1 MDPKKALRVSSV
13 GRRGLVLMDGE
24 GGELPARA
32 AGRVFSTS
40 PPVPGDLVRA
50 RRDGGT
56 LLVEAVLPRQ
66 NTLTRA
72 DRGGDAR
79 VVAANVDLVMA
90 VMSVAEPP
98 FAAGLL
104 DRILA
109 AAEYDRLNAVV
120 VLNKTDLY
128 GEGDD
133 ESPDALLADYRTAGY
148 RCRPVS
154 CRSGEGV
161 EETMALMLGRVV
173 MMAGPS
179 GAGKTSIARHL
190 RPDLDLQVGGVSP
203 RTARGRHTTTS
214 SRLIPLGPDTFLMDT
229 PGVAG
234 YAIDHIPPE
243 ELGACFPEISALQ
256 DGCRFRDCYHDSEP
270 GCAVREAL
278 ESGRLSPRRYGSY
291 LELLHAVRE

>member
-1 MDPKKALRVSSV
+1 M

-24 GGELPARA
+24 GSELPARA

-50 RRDGGT
+50 RREGGT
-56 LLVEAVLPRQ
+56 LLVESVLPRQ

-72 DRGGDAR
+72 DRSGDSR

-109 AAEYDRLNAVV
+109 AAEYDRLKAVV
-120 VLNKTDLY
+120 VLNKTDLDA
-128 GEGDD
+128 EG
-133 ESPDALLADYRTAGY
+133 PGVLLADYRSAGY

-161 EETMALMLGRVV
+161 EEIMALMSGRVV

-179 GAGKTSIARHL
+179 GSGKTSIARHL
-190 RPDLDLQVGGVSP
+190 RPDLDLQVGEVSP

-214 SRLIPLGPDTFLMDT
+214 SRLIPLGSDTFLMDT

-243 ELGACFPEISALQ
+243 QLGGCFPEIAALQ
-256 DGCRFRDCYHDSEP
+256 DGCRFRDCYHDREP
-270 GCAVREAL
+270 GCAVTEAV
-278 ESGRLSPRRYGSY
+278 ESGQLSGARYQSY
-291 LELLHAVRE
+291 LELLRRVRE

>member
-1 MDPKKALRVSSV
+1 M
-13 GRRGLVLMDGE
+13 GRRGLVLNDG
-24 GGELPARA
+24 GGSELPARA
-32 AGRVFSTS
+32 AGRVFSTKS
-40 PPVPGDLVRA
+40 PVPGDLVRA
-50 RRDGGT
+50 RREGGT
-56 LLVEAVLPRQ
+56 LLVESVLPRR

-72 DRGGDAR
+72 DRKGDAR

-109 AAEYDRLNAVV
+109 AAEYDRLKALV

-128 GEGDD
+128 GEEDAEG
-133 ESPDALLADYRTAGY
+133 PGGALLADYRAAGY

-161 EETMALMLGRVV
+161 EEIMDLMSGRVV

-179 GAGKTSIARHL
+179 GSGKTSIARHL
-190 RPDLDLQVGGVSP
+190 RPDLDLQVGEVSP

-243 ELGACFPEISALQ
+243 ELGGCFPEIAALQ
-256 DGCRFRDCYHDSEP
+256 DDCRFRDCYHDSEP
-270 GCAVREAL
+270 GCAVREAV
-278 ESGRLSPRRYGSY
+278 ESEQLSGARYESY
-291 LELLHAVRE
+291 LELLRRVRE

>member
-1 MDPKKALRVSSV
+1 
-13 GRRGLVLMDGE
+13 MDGG
-24 GGELPARA
+24 GGEFPARA
-32 AGRVFSTS
+32 AGRVFSTT

-50 RRDGGT
+50 RREGGT

-66 NTLTRA
+66 NILTRA
-72 DRGGDAR
+72 DRSGDAR

-90 VMSVAEPP
+90 VMSLAAPP

-109 AAEYDRLNAVV
+109 AAEYDRLRAIV
-120 VLNKTDLY
+120 VLNKTDLH
-128 GEGDD
+128 GE
-133 ESPDALLADYRTAGY
+133 EDADGPGHLLADYRAAGY

-154 CRSGEGV
+154 CRSGKGV
-161 EETMALMLGRVV
+161 EEIMSLMLGRVV

-190 RPDLDLQVGGVSP
+190 RPDLDLQVGEVSP

-214 SRLIPLGPDTFLMDT
+214 SRLISLGQDTFLMDT

-243 ELGACFPEISALQ
+243 ELGGCFPEIAALQ

-270 GCAVREAL
+270 GCAVREAV
-278 ESGRLSPRRYGSY
+278 ESGSLSPDRYRSY
-291 LELLHAVRE
+291 LELLRAVRE